1 MTLGE
6 SRQVRSEAAPLA
18 TGRLGMRLLLLSL
31 GMLFAATLAGYFW
44 VRASAEAWPPAGMP
58 ALPPGLWLSTA
69 LIVVSSVTVQW
80 ALAGVRRGA
89 QGALRTGLLLTTLLG
104 LGFLASQTV
113 NWFSLVAANF
123 TPRLNLYAFT
133 FFLLT
138 ALHAAHVIG
147 GLIPLAVVT
156 TRAWQG
162 RYGAVTHAGV
172 EYVTTYWHFLGA
184 VWLVLFVVLFLAG

>member
-1 MTLGE
+1 MTQGE
-6 SRQVRSEAAPLA
+6 WRPPRSEAAPLV

-44 VRASAEAWPPAGMP
+44 VRSSAEVWPPPGMP
-58 ALPPGLWLSTA
+58 ALPAGLWLSTA
-69 LIVVSSVTVQW
+69 LIAVSSATVQW
-80 ALAGVRRGA
+80 ALAGARRGA
-89 QGALRTGLLLTTLLG
+89 QGSLRSGLLLTTLLG

-113 NWFSLVAANF
+113 SWFTLVASSF
-123 TPRLNLYAFT
+123 TPRINLYAFT

-147 GLIPLAVVT
+147 GLAPLAAVT
-156 TRAWQG
+156 IRAWQG
-162 RYGAVTHAGV
+162 RYGANAHAGV
-172 EYVTTYWHFLGA
+172 EYVATYWHFLGA

>member
-6 SRQVRSEAAPLA
+6 SRQARSEAAPLA

-31 GMLFAATLAGYFW
+31 GMLFAASLAGYFW

-58 ALPPGLWLSTA
+58 TLPEGLWASTM
-69 LIVVSSVTVQW
+69 LIVLSSVSVQW
-80 ALAGVRRGA
+80 ALAGARRGA
-89 QGALRTGLLLTTLLG
+89 QGAMRLGLLLTTLLG

-113 NWFSLVAANF
+113 NWFALVASDF
-123 TPRLNLYAFT
+123 TPQSNLYAFT

-147 GLIPLAVVT
+147 GLVPLAIVT

-162 RYGAVTHAGV
+162 RYGPSAHAGV